1 MPLGPSSRSWPRI
14 PGSGCCWRGTG
25 SCPLW
30 WTTWAASGSHTE
42 SNLYPLCVTV
52 LSLKFWHVVDMKFKL
67 GLFGKGVLKFESLIV
82 FDACSCIAEI
92 QRVEHLII
100 KYTQFKVWQQP
111 FSLTSFRKRVWMGR
125 MTWTLYWWC
134 IPTVT
139 VRLHPCH
146 FIQSRRLKSTWHSIT
161 TKRIPRVSSLQ
172 HIRPLLKEHFLIW
185 YSVHL
190 TKWLVLVLL

>member
-67 GLFGKGVLKFESLIV
+67 GLFGKGVSKFESLIV
-82 FDACSCIAEI
+82 FDACSCIPEI

-100 KYTQFKVWQQP
+100 NTHNLKYDNNCFPWLASEREFGWGEWHEHCIDGVSPPWLWGYTRV
-111 FSLTSFRKRVWMGR
+111 TSFNQGD
-125 MTWTLYWWC
+125 
-134 IPTVT
+134 
-139 VRLHPCH
+139 
-146 FIQSRRLKSTWHSIT
+146 
-161 TKRIPRVSSLQ
+161 
-172 HIRPLLKEHFLIW
+172 
-185 YSVHL
+185 
-190 TKWLVLVLL
+190 